1 MKNLENTKHVN
12 HQPNRRK
19 FIISTLS
26 AGFAVAV
33 CPLYAQSVA
42 NSSKAGA
49 LKSEQGNPE
58 SVLHDSGIRT
68 IKLFLCGDVM
78 TGRGIDQ
85 ILPHPGNPTLYE
97 GYMKSAAGYVELA
110 EEANGPIPKPVSF
123 SYIWGDALAELRLRK
138 PDLRIINLETAIT
151 RSNDVQEKAVNYR
164 MNPDNIPCITA
175 ADIECCALANNHVLD
190 WGYQGLAETLDT
202 LRKAGIK
209 TTGAGA
215 NIEEARAPVVMP
227 VSGKGRV
234 LVFSFGSETSGIP
247 WSWDATAGK
256 PGVNL
261 LPDFSLKT
269 VRDIRDHIGR
279 QKRTG
284 DIVVASI
291 HWGGNWGYQVPHE
304 QQEFAHWLID
314 DAGVDIVHGHSSH
327 HAKGIEVY
335 QGKLILYGCGDF
347 LNDYEGISGHEAYRG
362 DLSLMYFA
370 SVEPGDGKLVKLD
383 MVPMQMKRF
392 RLNHASRKD
401 AVWLKEVLDREG
413 GKFKS
418 GVEFVADTLI
428 LRW

>member
-33 CPLYAQSVA
+33 CPLYAQSVK
-42 NSSKAGA
+42 NSNKAEGI
-49 LKSEQGNPE
+49 KSEQGNPE
-58 SVLHDSGIRT
+58 SLLHDSGIRT

-110 EEANGPIPKPVSF
+110 EEANGPILKPVSF

-247 WSWDATAGK
+247 WSWAATAGK

-269 VRDIRDHIGR
+269 VRAIRDQIGGL
-279 QKRTG
+279 KRTG

-314 DAGVDIVHGHSSH
+314 DAGIDIVHGHSSH